1 MLWARPEK
9 KKKSQTFPMLTT
21 SVLFFMLP
29 DYLKKKIIALFGW
42 YPQHTPSLPVG
53 DPASGHYCQ
62 HNPKGDLV
70 SGEDIEGHGGRG
82 ALPPAVS
89 GGGGTT
95 HTPPSG
101 QFSSFGL
108 SLA

>member
-1 MLWARPEK
+1 MGTPGK
-9 KKKSQTFPMLTT
+9 KKKKKK
-21 SVLFFMLP
+21 P
-29 DYLKKKIIALFGW
+29 DFSHVDYFNVVFYVTRLLKKKIIALLGW